1 MKSLI
6 LALRLKKICMNIG
19 EKCIK
24 IPRISLAWDLK
35 NIYEFWRKIELKSL
49 ILALELKKICINIDE
64 KIIQNPLFQP
74 CFGIL
79 KIYLNFGKK

>member
-64 KIIQNPLFQP
+64 KIFDFSKFLTLTFLH
-74 CFGIL
+74 FL
-79 KIYLNFGKK
+79 RFLTKE